1 MLLPILARY
10 GGDVGAREAVVRVLA
25 AHARIRGL
33 IMQLGDETMRR
44 EVRADTVNEL
54 ADQLEAHVV
63 LEEGEVYPLLER
75 VLPREALEEI
85 PKRLPKA
92 VASRT
97 W

>member
-63 LEEGEVYPLLER
+63 LEEGEVYHL
-75 VLPREALEEI
+75 
-85 PKRLPKA
+85 
-92 VASRT
+92 SRGYYHGKL
-97 W
+97 